1 MRYIDGSDQCYIKM
15 LERRKCNEEVRHGEH
30 ACKIKRGDVGFEWN
44 EVEQYLKEYVGEYFE
59 IAKASM
65 VPAIGELIQ
74 TAPFGNCLDNC
85 RTMSCTVL
93 EYIIQYK
100 TGGGDGLE
108 IIVSNKAS
116 RPQYE

>member
-1 MRYIDGSDQCYIKM
+1 MGKNRALRYIEGSDQCYIKM
-15 LERRKCNEEVRHGEH
+15 LERRKCNEEVWHGEP

-74 TAPFGNCLDNC
+74 TAMDKG
-85 RTMSCTVL
+85 
-93 EYIIQYK
+93 E
-100 TGGGDGLE
+100 
-108 IIVSNKAS
+108 
-116 RPQYE
+116 